1 MTAVGPV
8 HATLVL
14 IIPLCQIMKIR
25 DGKTTIPKLIFPR
38 LSAYPFLFQI
48 VNRELNVRTGLLDL
62 SDVAGRYLIAVG
74 CGRIEIVS
82 ILIGSHYAGWYVI
95 KIDNRIGR
103 TYRAGLNRTFFIR
116 SKEVIVRRTSCEHC
130 GGHCYN
136 GHCQESK
143 ILFHNLIIKS

>member
-1 MTAVGPV
+1 
-8 HATLVL
+8 
-14 IIPLCQIMKIR
+14 MKIR

-103 TYRAGLNRTFFIR
+103 TYRAGLNRTHLIR
-116 SKEVIVRRTSCEHC
+116 SKEVIVGRTSREHC

-136 GHCQESK
+136 GHCHDFVKVSHIQ
-143 ILFHNLIIKS
+143 LF